1 MLPAI
6 FFHICF
12 MRLEYYIS
20 DLLYRYE
27 CVTLPGFGSFLT
39 RFQSARIHESVNAFY
54 PPSKSISFNSQVVTN
69 DGLFTSY
76 VAQVEKIPYEDA
88 SKEIQLALADW
99 RKILEAGETLSL
111 KRIGELWLNEENTI
125 QFQPYTNI
133 NYFTG
138 SFGLSSFIVP
148 PVVREEL
155 KKVTENIEV
164 KTPIIFTPERRLYQ
178 RPYLKYAAI
187 ALMAISLGAVIY
199 KITDDQ
205 LEVSYEAVQK
215 EASLQVNTTIQ
226 EATFFDSA
234 PLELPTITLNVVKK
248 AYRYHVVAG
257 AFRSEGNADVKVAEL
272 SAKGYP
278 ADKIGKNKYGLH
290 QVAFSSFE
298 TYKEALQFLAHI
310 QKNESPE
317 AWLLVT
323 D

>member
-1 MLPAI
+1 
-6 FFHICF
+6 
-12 MRLEYYIS
+12 MRLEYYIG

-39 RFQSARIHESVNAFY
+39 QFQSARIHESVNAFY
-54 PPSKSISFNSQVVTN
+54 PPSKSISFNSQVTTN

-76 VAQVEKIPYEDA
+76 VAQAEKIPYEDA
-88 SKEIQLALADW
+88 SKEIQLAIADW
-99 RKILEAGETLSL
+99 KKILEAGETLSL
-111 KRIGELWLNEENTI
+111 KRIGELWLNEENTV

-133 NYFTG
+133 NYLTG

-148 PVVREEL
+148 PVIREEH
-155 KKVTENIEV
+155 KKVVESIEQ
-164 KTPIIFTPERRLYQ
+164 KAPIAFTPEKRLHQ

-199 KITDDQ
+199 KIADDQ
-205 LEVSYEAVQK
+205 LEVSYKAVQK
-215 EASLQVNTTIQ
+215 EANQQVNSSIQ
-226 EATFFDSA
+226 EATFFDTD

-248 AYRYHVVAG
+248 TLRYHVVAG
-257 AFRSEGNADVKVAEL
+257 AFRSEENADVKVTEL
-272 SAKGYP
+272 ILKGYP
-278 ADKIGKNKYGLH
+278 ADKVGKNKYGLH
-290 QVAFSSFE
+290 QVAFSSFA
-298 TYKEALQFLAHI
+298 TYKEALVYLANI